1 MEKIKLISFPKNFD
15 FSKTNDDVYKAI
27 ERIDVTNVA
36 YTNQTELASGTYTY
50 NTNERSYMISPTLQN
65 ATNETKGY
73 LRLHPRDAQVAAG
86 DEIEFEFEVKCVSSS
101 IPTGVNAGLT
111 IDLLDGSGTF
121 LGALRT
127 SGLELSNEYQT
138 VRIKHKVPFIDSI
151 VSMRFLIGV
160 AGSPVQATPFTV
172 YIRDV
177 NMTLTRQSVPNIP
190 IVPVSLLAAG
200 LGLVHFDDQADK
212 VDNGSTMPTSG
223 ARDVTLKSGFYKY
236 IGSIGGVQQPGA
248 IFGNG
253 VLLVLP
259 YRNTVSQKYIIQVA
273 VINGTDAGAG
283 MHIRYYYNSAWTA
296 WSKFTTV

>member
-1 MEKIKLISFPKNFD
+1 MISFPKNFD

-65 ATNETKGY
+65 VSNETRGY
-73 LRLHPRDAQVAAG
+73 LRLHPRDSQVSAG
-86 DEIEFEFEVKCVSSS
+86 DEIEFEFEVKCVTSS

-111 IDLLDGSGTF
+111 VDLLDGSGTF
-121 LGALRT
+121 LGVLRT
-127 SGLELSNEYQT
+127 SGLVLSDEYQT
-138 VRIKHKVPFIDSI
+138 VRIKHKVPFIDNI
-151 VSMRFLIGV
+151 VSMRYLIGV
-160 AGSPVQATPFTV
+160 AGSPAQTTPFTV

-190 IVPVSLLAAG
+190 IVSAPLLAVG
-200 LGLVHFDDQADK
+200 LGLVHFDDQSDK
-212 VDNGSTMPTSG
+212 VDNSLTMPTSG

-236 IGSIGGVQQPGA
+236 IGSIGGVHQPDA
-248 IFGNG
+248 LNGNG
-253 VLLVLP
+253 ILLVLP

-273 VINGTDAGAG
+273 LINGLDAGAG
-283 MHIRYYYNSAWTA
+283 MHIRYYYGSAWTA
-296 WSKFTTV
+296 WSKFETV